1 MEAGNMTTSPP
12 MKRRPGRPVPPRVA
26 DVRPL
31 DSRGHELVPHTADV
45 GLLACAGDLVG
56 LFEEAAAAFS
66 ELTADLTEN
75 VPSGECATES
85 VTLCAH
91 DLISL
96 AFSWLNELVTVS
108 ELRRSAVTGARVECV
123 DVAAEGAGA
132 RLVATIH
139 LVRFDGVTARRHTS
153 VKSATFYRL
162 SVRQSES
169 GWRMTAYLDV

>member
-1 MEAGNMTTSPP
+1 MTTSPP
-12 MKRRPGRPVPPRVA
+12 TQRPPRRPVPPRPA
-26 DVRPL
+26 DSRPP

-45 GLLACAGDLVG
+45 GLLARAGDLPG

-66 ELTADLTEN
+66 ELTADLTES
-75 VPSGECATES
+75 VPTGERAAES

-91 DLISL
+91 DLVSL
-96 AFSWLNELVTVS
+96 AFSWLNELVAVS

-123 DVAAEGAGA
+123 DVAAEGAGS

-139 LVRFDGVTARRHTS
+139 LVPFDGASARRRSS

-162 SVRQSES
+162 SVRRFES
-169 GWRMTAYLDV
+169 GWQLTAYLDV

>member
-1 MEAGNMTTSPP
+1 MATSPP
-12 MKRRPGRPVPPRVA
+12 MRRRPRRPLPPRA
-26 DVRPL
+26 GDVRPL

-45 GLLACAGDLVG
+45 GLLARAGDLAG

-66 ELTADLTEN
+66 DLTADLLEN
-75 VPSGECATES
+75 VPLGGRATES

-108 ELRRSAVTGARVECV
+108 ELSRSAVTGARVECV

-132 RLVATIH
+132 RLVAAIH
-139 LVRFDGVTARRHTS
+139 VVPFDGVTVRRRTS

-162 SVRQSES
+162 SVRRSES
-169 GWRMTAYLDV
+169 GWQMTAYLDV

>member
-1 MEAGNMTTSPP
+1 MR
-12 MKRRPGRPVPPRVA
+12 RRPRRPVPPRVA

-45 GLLACAGDLVG
+45 GLLARAGDLAG

-75 VPSGECATES
+75 MPLGEPATES
-85 VTLCAH
+85 VTLSAH

-108 ELRRSAVTGARVECV
+108 ELRRSAVTGARVEYV
-123 DVAAEGAGA
+123 DVAAAGAGA
-132 RLVATIH
+132 DLVAMIH
-139 LVRFDGVTARRHTS
+139 LVPFDGVSARRRTS
-153 VKSATFYRL
+153 VKSATLYRL
-162 SVRQSES
+162 SVSRYES

>member
-1 MEAGNMTTSPP
+1 MSPP
-12 MKRRPGRPVPPRVA
+12 
-26 DVRPL
+26 

-45 GLLACAGDLVG
+45 GLLARAEDLAG

-66 ELTADLTEN
+66 ELTADLTN
-75 VPSGECATES
+75 VPAGKRATES
-85 VTLCAH
+85 VALCAH

-96 AFSWLNELVTVS
+96 AFSWLNELVTAS

-139 LVRFDGVTARRHTS
+139 LVPFDGVTARCRGS
-153 VKSATFYRL
+153 VKAATFYRL
-162 SVRQSES
+162 SVRQSEIGLADDCLS
-169 GWRMTAYLDV
+169 RCVSNEQEAPRPASPLATRRIRT